1 VNDYYK
7 RRDIKGWW
15 TGWYERGKR
24 KAKVFA
30 TKGLAEHFRYI
41 KYTQLNSDVF
51 TSVVDFDWD
60 QMVEEYRQFKQVEG
74 LVDASIYEVLLT
86 LRHFKRIVSLN
97 SSREITQPNLDAF
110 VLKRSEEVE
119 KNTLNKD
126 IRNIKAFLNW
136 GTRNRLVGP
145 GLEIKKVKVAQK
157 PVTALTPQQVR
168 DLLTAASRYPTLH
181 LRVLLAVTTGLRR
194 GDIESICIGDIH
206 FDRNTIATRNRK
218 AGKAMPERPIPEAIM
233 TELSNRVT
241 TLPDGQERL
250 FTDRFG
256 PKRWEKVR
264 KAMGLPEL
272 KFHDLRKTFASL
284 LAQRGVSTAVTQRLL
299 EHSSPQLTNDVYT
312 NVDPV
317 LRQAI
322 EQLPVSDWVRKGPAS
337 SGLSSKTASVCPH
350 KVRACVLSAR

>member
-1 VNDYYK
+1 MKKPWVYK
-7 RRDIKGWW
+7 RKNIKGWW
-15 TGWYERGKR
+15 AGWYENGKR
-24 KAKVFA
+24 KAKAFP
-30 TKGLAEHFRYI
+30 TKAFAEHFRYI

-60 QMVEEYRQFKQVEG
+60 QLVEKYRRSKQVEG

-86 LRHFKRIVSLN
+86 LRHFQRVVGTR

-110 VLKRSEEVE
+110 VLKRSGEVG

-126 IRNIKAFLNW
+126 ITNLHAFLNW
-136 GTRNRLVGP
+136 AVKNRFVGAGP
-145 GLEIKKVKVAQK
+145 DVKKVRVPQK
-157 PVTALTPQQVR
+157 PVVALSVQEVR
-168 DLLTAASRYPTLH
+168 DLLTAAAKYPTLR

-194 GDIESICIGDIH
+194 GDIEAIRIGDIH

-218 AGKAMPERPIPEAIM
+218 AGKAMPERPIPEEIM
-233 TELSNRVT
+233 TALSNYVA

-250 FTDRFG
+250 FTDRFSS
-256 PKRWEKVR
+256 KKWEKIR
-264 KAMGLPEL
+264 KAVGLPEL

-317 LRQAI
+317 LRQAVSL
-322 EQLPVSDWVRKGPAS
+322 LPVADWV
-337 SGLSSKTASVCPH
+337 
-350 KVRACVLSAR
+350 

>member
-1 VNDYYK
+1 METMRKPWVYK
-7 RRDIKGWW
+7 RKNIKGWW
-15 TGWYERGKR
+15 IGWYENGKR
-24 KAKVFA
+24 RAKAFP

-60 QMVEEYRQFKQVEG
+60 QMVEEYRQSKQVEG

-86 LRHFKRIVSLN
+86 LRHFKRIVGL
-97 SSREITQPNLDAF
+97 SSSGEVTQPNLDAF
-110 VLKRSEEVE
+110 VLKRSGEVG

-126 IRNIKAFLNW
+126 ITNLHAFLNW
-136 GTRNRLVGP
+136 AVKNRFAAS
-145 GLEIKKVKVAQK
+145 GLEVKKVKVPQK
-157 PVTALTPQQVR
+157 LVMALSPRQVR
-168 DLLTAASRYPTLH
+168 DLLTAASCYPTLQ

-194 GDIESICIGDIH
+194 GDIEAIRVGHLH

-218 AGKAMPERPIPEAIM
+218 AGKAMPERPVPAEIM
-233 TELSNRVT
+233 GELSNYVA
-241 TLPDGQERL
+241 TLPDGQEGL
-250 FTDRFG
+250 FADRFS
-256 PKRWEKVR
+256 PKKWEKIR
-264 KAMGLPEL
+264 KTAGLLEL

-299 EHSSPQLTNDVYT
+299 EHSSPQLTNDIYT

-322 EQLPVSDWVRKGPAS
+322 EQLPVSEWV
-337 SGLSSKTASVCPH
+337 
-350 KVRACVLSAR
+350 